1 VSGYSPRRQINLQI
15 VADNKLLKEIK
26 ARITRLYNWSKA
38 EAEKPEGQQ
47 LHEKI
52 ADMNTRY
59 YDLRGKIVKAER
71 RIAVLTERG
80 EMWAQYNRYKT
91 VHKQL
96 ARVKPEKREL
106 FEQRHSRELILYDA
120 AARYLKELKAMERL
134 RKAANQL
141 ARQERDKSRDRGP
154 ER

>member
-1 VSGYSPRRQINLQI
+1 
-15 VADNKLLKEIK
+15 
-26 ARITRLYNWSKA
+26 
-38 EAEKPEGQQ
+38 
-47 LHEKI
+47 
-52 ADMNTRY
+52 
-59 YDLRGKIVKAER
+59 
-71 RIAVLTERG
+71 
-80 EMWAQYNRYKT
+80 MWAQYNRYKT

-120 AARYLKELKAMERL
+120 ATRYLKELKAMERL